1 MANSA
6 VIRDSRAVK
15 ETLAVIFLLQE
26 IVRASIATLSIG
38 QLFFELENG
47 VEYLVG
53 NHEVTMTKI

>member
-6 VIRDSRAVK
+6 VI
-15 ETLAVIFLLQE
+15 ILLQE
-26 IVRASIATLSIG
+26 IVRTSIATLSIG